1 MQRQQTVQLVGG
13 LDLVTPAIAVREGRC
28 IAALNYESEA
38 RGYRRV
44 EGYERFDG
52 QPKPS
57 EASYWILNFDFGELE
72 IAEDDT
78 LTGVTSGAT
87 AIVLA
92 TVVESGT
99 WAGGDAAGYVAVY
112 NLSGTFI
119 NDEQLQVSA
128 ADVARANGAAVEN
141 GALTDDLGDTYLQ
154 SAQAKRRSVI
164 AAVPGSG
171 PIRGI
176 FTYNGDVYAVRNN
189 AGGTAAVL
197 HKATASGWVAQ
208 TFGHTIDFDTGTL
221 PFIEGE
227 TLTGGTS
234 GATATIERV
243 IHIGGSWSGGDADGY
258 LVLSGVSGT
267 FSDTETITSATGS
280 ATANGTA
287 DAVTWAAGG
296 TYRAIVH
303 NFYGATNL
311 NRVYIVSGTHR
322 AMEWDGS
329 VMAPIR
335 TGLPDALDKPNYVAV
350 MRQHLFLAYVG
361 GSLQFSGTGLPLSF
375 STTDGAGEI
384 ALGETLTG
392 ILSQNK
398 GAMIITGRTKVAYL
412 TGNDATDFALN
423 IISEDSGAIEN
434 TLVVVNRPY
443 FMDDLGVRDMEAAQS
458 FGDWRIGT
466 VTELIEPLLK
476 LKRES
481 GVSVVGVQRVRS
493 KDQVRIWYSDSTG
506 ISIYFGRGNPEAMT
520 FSVGFTPSVVFS
532 GDDSSGFEILLVGD
546 DSGFVYQVDAGN
558 SFDGSVVTAYIRTT
572 FLHQGAP
579 QAFKRYHRAFLD
591 VITAEQETDISFT
604 SDYSYG
610 NSDLPSGAESGSAFY
625 GGGGFWN
632 ELFWDRFNWSAPF
645 QADATIE
652 LNGIGRNVSVVLMS
666 DTTHKAPHT
675 LSSLTVNFTPR
686 RQNR

>member
-44 EGYERFDG
+44 EGYERLDG

-128 ADVARANGAAVEN
+128 ADVARVDGTASEAGAATD
-141 GALTDDLGDTYLQ
+141 ALDTTYIR
-154 SAQAKRRSVI
+154 AAREKRRNVI

-171 PIRGI
+171 PIRGV
-176 FTYNGDVYAVRNN
+176 FTYKGDVYAVRDN
-189 AGGTAAVL
+189 AGGTAGVL

-208 TFGHTIDFDTGTL
+208 SFGHTFDYDAGTAEFL
-221 PFIEGE
+221 EGE

-243 IHIGGSWSGGDADGY
+243 VRVSGAWSGSAAGY
-258 LVLSGVSGT
+258 LVLSGITGT
-267 FSDTETITSATGS
+267 FQDNETITSASGS
-280 ATANGTA
+280 ATSDGTPE
-287 DAVTWAAGG
+287 AVTWAAGG
-296 TYRAIVH
+296 KYRTVEH
-303 NFYGATNL
+303 NFYGAVNRK
-311 NRVYIVSGTHR
+311 RVYIVSGTNR

-335 TGLPDALDKPNYVAV
+335 TGLSDALDKPNYIAV
-350 MRQHLFLAYVG
+350 MREHLFLAFEG
-361 GSLQFSGTGLPLSF
+361 GSLQFSGTGEPLSF
-375 STTDGAGEI
+375 LTTDGAGEI

-398 GAMIITGRTKVAYL
+398 GAMVITGRNKVAYL
-412 TGNDATDFALN
+412 TGNDNTDFQLRV
-423 IISEDSGAIEN
+423 ISEDSGAVED
-434 TLVVVNRPY
+434 TLVSVGNVY
-443 FMDDLGVRDMEAAQS
+443 FLDDLGIRDMEAAQS

-466 VTELIEPLLK
+466 VTNLIEPLLRV
-476 LKRES
+476 KRDA
-481 GVSVVGVQRVRS
+481 GATIVGLQRVRR
-493 KDQVRIWYSDSTG
+493 KDQIRLWYSDGTG
-506 ISIYFGRGNPEAMT
+506 ISIYVGRRDPEAMT
-520 FSVGFTPSVVFS
+520 FNVGFTPVCVFS
-532 GDDSSGFEILLVGD
+532 GDDTDGYEILLAGD
-546 DSGFVYQVDAGN
+546 NEGWVYQIDAGV
-558 SFDGSVVTAYIRTT
+558 SFDGGQVEAYIRPA
-572 FLHQGAP
+572 FLHQGSP
-579 QAFKRYHRAFLD
+579 NSFKRYHRAFLD
-591 VITAEQETDISFT
+591 VITDEKEVGLAFV

-610 NSDLPSGAESGSAFY
+610 DSDLTSGAEAGQTLY

-632 ELFWDRFNWSAPF
+632 TLFWDKFNWSAPF
-645 QADATIE
+645 QTDATIE
-652 LNGIGRNVSVVLMS
+652 LNGIGRNVSLVFMS
-666 DTTHKAPHT
+666 DATHEKPHT
-675 LSSLTVNFTPR
+675 LSSLTINFTPR
-686 RQNR
+686 RQKR